1 MSNLLGLDDGITAD
15 IRLNG
20 IGWIGAILVVGVS
33 ILAARLVVH
42 WQLRR
47 VEKILAGKDQ
57 AAAEEG
63 KGPGGQRESAE
74 R

>member
-1 MSNLLGLDDGITAD
+1 MSNFLAPGGWMGSD

-20 IGWIGAILVVGVS
+20 IGWIGAMLVVG
-33 ILAARLVVH
+33 ITIIAARLVVH

-47 VEKILAGKDQ
+47 VEKTLSRQDKATS
-57 AAAEEG
+57 AEE
-63 KGPGGQRESAE
+63 KTPGEE

>member
-1 MSNLLGLDDGITAD
+1 MGNLFAPEWMSSD

-20 IGWIGAILVVGVS
+20 IGWIGALLAVGIS

-47 VEKILAGKDQ
+47 VEKILSRQDE
-57 AAAEEG
+57 AAPAEE
-63 KGPGGQRESAE
+63 KAPGRED
-74 R
+74 